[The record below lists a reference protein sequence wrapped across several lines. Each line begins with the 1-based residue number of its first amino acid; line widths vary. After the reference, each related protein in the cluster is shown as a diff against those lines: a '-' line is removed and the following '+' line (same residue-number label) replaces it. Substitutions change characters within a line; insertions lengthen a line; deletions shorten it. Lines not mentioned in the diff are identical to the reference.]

1 MSIKT
6 EQEVQEMMEGKDAP
20 LTDMIYGIPQQ
31 PTHRDTDI
39 LPEPNGLLRGES
51 NPLQLFINMYQ
62 PGEFVTKEQFRK
74 HLLQI
79 LNNWHKSMTEKEEWA
94 GNRQLGISLKQ
105 TFPHVQW
112 GDKFKG
118 SMFYVKAE
126 THFEKWLFDETMTTE
141 KKSVGALNQKQ
152 LHKALD
158 DFIATFKET
167 DNG

>member
-1 MSIKT
+1 MSTKT
-6 EQEVQEMMEGKDAP
+6 EQESQELMEGKDAP
-20 LTDMIYGIPQQ
+20 LTEMIYGIQKEPEY
-31 PTHRDTDI
+31 RDTDI

-62 PGEFVTKEQFRK
+62 PGEFVTKDQFRK

-94 GNRQLGISLKQ
+94 GNRQIGISLKQ
-105 TFPHVQW
+105 TAPHVQW
-112 GDKFKG
+112 GNKFDG
-118 SMFYVKAE
+118 TVFYVKAE

-158 DFIATFKET
+158 EFIDTFK
-167 DNG
+167 DNNE